1 MKKEKDLAENI
12 AYSIVAWFQTLGST
26 RFQLT
31 VSAIAAVIIF
41 GEESNS
47 LLSNTQWTQI
57 CILTVTWLLGESIR
71 PHAGIKNTVNIN
83 TDSNTTVSSNKELV
97 KSDNE
102 KLLDEAIGKLHT
114 ISGPSSPIGPL
125 LKACIDVLETAR
137 EVLIKFRRF

>member
-1 MKKEKDLAENI
+1 MKSEKDLAENI
-12 AYSIVAWFQTLGST
+12 AYIIKAWVQTLAST

-31 VSAIAAVIIF
+31 VLTILFVLYF
-41 GEESNS
+41 GEGT
-47 LLSNTQWTQI
+47 LPRLSTSQWTQI
-57 CILTVTWLLGESIR
+57 CILIVTWILGESIR
-71 PHAGIKNTVNIN
+71 PHAAIKNELPKPDVKI
-83 TDSNTTVSSNKELV
+83 NKELV

-102 KLLDEAIGKLHT
+102 VLLDEAISKLHT